1 MTSFCPALD
10 FRYRSSIIFWNMC
23 LVVAFRAM
31 RLFWIR
37 AFHTGFCHKSIT
49 SIVFIYSISILKKKI
64 FILFAEYF
72 CQRVYRNKCRRMDYF
87 VREGSH
93 SFMENNKR
101 LKIGQCYGILNICR
115 GKNLQKQPIAGL
127 GKAALNML
135 PMLFSI
141 TMVK

>member
-1 MTSFCPALD
+1 
-10 FRYRSSIIFWNMC
+10 
-23 LVVAFRAM
+23 
-31 RLFWIR
+31 
-37 AFHTGFCHKSIT
+37 
-49 SIVFIYSISILKKKI
+49 
-64 FILFAEYF
+64 
-72 CQRVYRNKCRRMDYF
+72 MDYF